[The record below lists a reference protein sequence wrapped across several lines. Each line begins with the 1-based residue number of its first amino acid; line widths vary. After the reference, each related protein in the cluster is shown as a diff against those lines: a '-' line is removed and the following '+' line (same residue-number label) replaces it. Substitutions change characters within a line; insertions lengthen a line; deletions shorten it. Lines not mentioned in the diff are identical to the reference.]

1 MKSRYVFLVGLPLVL
16 IFWSFSNNPLKLNFS
31 SSFTKSSTTLNQD
44 LCDTDAFIGPVIDLN
59 YFDVRYYSLAIT
71 PPDSFMTFR
80 EALAFKESQGK
91 FWKVNTLG
99 YMGKYQFGMTTLETL
114 GVTDSLRF
122 LRSPRLQERVFIKN
136 LQYNHEI
143 LEPYIE
149 KYAGKKVGGIEI
161 TESGIL
167 AAAHLSGAGGVKR
180 FFKTNGRKANRDA
193 YGSSIKTYMKRFGGY
208 DMSEVIEP

>member
-1 MKSRYVFLVGLPLVL
+1 MKSRQVFLVVLPLVF
-16 IFWSFSNNPLKLNFS
+16 IFWSFSYDHLKLDYHNLYETVEYS
-31 SSFTKSSTTLNQD
+31 SKQNIEI
-44 LCDTDAFIGPVIDLN
+44 ANEFIGPVIETKCS
-59 YFDVRYYSLAIT
+59 DVRYYSLAIT
-71 PPDSFMTFR
+71 PPDSFLTFR

-91 FWKVNTLG
+91 FWKINSLG

-114 GVTDSLRF
+114 GVTDSLKF

-136 LQYNHEI
+136 LKYNHEI

-149 KYAGKKVGGIEI
+149 KYTGQKIGGVYI

-167 AAAHLSGAGGVKR
+167 AAAHLSGPGGVKR
-180 FFKTNGRKANRDA
+180 FFKTKGRKANRDA
-193 YGSSIKTYMKRFGGY
+193 YGTSIKTYMTRFGGY